1 MATRMGL
8 REATQAITMRLTGFY
23 RLVLVMVV
31 AMLVALSPGTRAMAQ
46 TDTGRVTGTVTDAS
60 GAVVSGASVTLT
72 NLATDANQIVT
83 SGNDGNYNFAAVSR
97 GKYRISATASGFNTI
112 TQDFE
117 LQVSQVKEADFQL
130 QPGAT
135 TTTVD
140 VTSSAQIVDVSTS
153 STGAVI
159 EGRQV
164 VDLPLNGRNF
174 TQLALLTPGVTR
186 GAFSSDASGRN
197 GNVETF
203 RYSES
208 GGGAISANGLRQ
220 QSNNFLLDG
229 TDNNE
234 SLVNSLVFFTPP
246 EAIDQFRVST
256 SVAPAE
262 FGRAGG
268 AIINSSVKSGTNN
281 IHGSVFGYY
290 RSKAFDA
297 SPNYFAPTQP
307 SPSFQR
313 KQFGFAAGGPIWKN
327 KLFLFGDYQALRQKQ
342 PQDTGYH
349 TVPTARMRTGDFG
362 ELLGQDVTTV
372 PDPAITGCHSV
383 KVIGAIYDPTTC
395 LPFTNNII
403 PSGRQVK
410 AAINYMNAYPLPSRA
425 GLINNYYV
433 VRTAVRNFND
443 FDARMDWQISSKD
456 QAFVRYSYG
465 QDNFTVNSEFTT
477 LPAGFASGDNVSHP
491 RGVAA
496 GYTRVVTSNIVN
508 EFRFGYVRP
517 QFAYINPMEGTAV
530 SANLGIVNAN
540 RNSLLGGG
548 ALIGGNN
555 TEIEYTG
562 DGGPYSVPE
571 KTFQY
576 ADSVSWS
583 HGQHAFKAGANI
595 IRREVD
601 FFQGNDAKGYFVL
614 GGVNYPGTGRFT
626 GYETSEMVAGF
637 PDYEI
642 GAASTYFKTFNYE
655 TGYFVQDDWKA
666 TKRLTLNLGLR
677 YDLYT
682 YPYEQNN
689 NQSNYDIAAGVLHVA
704 GASGSTR
711 SLINT
716 DRNNI
721 APRIGFAYD
730 LFGTGKTSIR
740 GGYGMFYFMDRGGV
754 GNSLSNNPGYNG
766 ISQYTAANGYRITF
780 MGQGPL
786 NNNNASVA
794 TQPLPLPTF
803 GPSSVNLTNPTN
815 VSLISQPINSQN
827 GQVQEWNLQM
837 QQQLDRATSVNVA
850 YVGTKSDHLMTWFNA
865 NAPVIGGTGAGLYA
879 NRGTITEGLAE
890 GTAKYNGLQ
899 VYVNRQMSAG
909 LMATIAYTWSH
920 TLDNSNGAFKTGTSD
935 AGTRI
940 FNTSTG
946 PNLLANY
953 GNSDQDQR
961 NVFTTSVLY
970 DLPFGRNRMFGKNM
984 NRALDEVI
992 GGWQTNAIVNLASG
1006 TPIDI
1011 DVTGGKI
1018 DMRPDLG
1025 SFTKVKKTII
1035 TGPTNTGNLSYFT
1048 GVFTKPPV
1056 NASGMYTRIGTLGRN
1071 KFTGPGYNKVDF
1083 SLFKGFAVTERVK
1096 AEFRAQAYNVFNHP
1110 QFNNPDTN
1118 VSDGNFGTINGIRQ
1132 YSERQIELAGHINF

>member
-1 MATRMGL
+1 MATQTTTGKITR
-8 REATQAITMRLTGFY
+8 ATTGMTNFY
-23 RLVLVMVV
+23 KLVLTAIVTIAVTLTL
-31 AMLVALSPGTRAMAQ
+31 AGSAWAQ
-46 TDTGRVTGTVTDAS
+46 TDTGRVTGTVTDS
-60 GAVVSGASVTLT
+60 GGAVIPGASVTLT
-72 NLATDANQIVT
+72 NLATSAAQTVT
-83 SGNDGNYNFAAVSR
+83 STGDGNYSFAAVTR
-97 GKYRISATASGFNTI
+97 GNYKIAATAPGFGTV
-112 TQDFE
+112 TQEFE
-117 LQVSQVKEADFQL
+117 LQVSQVKDTNFQL
-130 QPGAT
+130 KPGET
-135 TTTVD
+135 STTVD
-140 VTSSAQIVDVSTS
+140 VTSAAPIVDVSTS

-174 TQLALLTPGVTR
+174 TQLALLAPGVTR

-208 GGGAISANGLRQ
+208 GGGALSANGLRQ

-268 AIINSSVKSGTNN
+268 AIINSSVKSGTNS

-290 RSKAFDA
+290 RSKVFDA
-297 SPNYFAPTQP
+297 NPNYFAPTQP

-313 KQFGFAAGGPIWKN
+313 KQFGFAAGGPIWKD
-327 KLFLFGDYQALRQKQ
+327 KIFLFGDYQALRQKQ

-349 TVPTARMRTGDFG
+349 TVPTARMRNGDFG

-372 PDPAITGCHSV
+372 PDPTLTGCTSV

-395 LPFTNNII
+395 LPFANNVI
-403 PSGRQVK
+403 PTARQTK
-410 AAINYMNAYPLPSRA
+410 AAINYMNAYPLPSRT
-425 GLINNYYV
+425 GLLNNYYV

-443 FDARMDWQISSKD
+443 FDARMDWRISSKD
-456 QAFVRYSYG
+456 SVFGRYSYG
-465 QDNFTVNSEFTT
+465 QDNFSVNSEFTK

-491 RGVAA
+491 RGMAA
-496 GYTRVVTSNIVN
+496 GYTRVFTPSIVN
-508 EFRFGYVRP
+508 EFRFAYVRP
-517 QFAYINPMEGTAV
+517 QFAYVNPMEGTPV

-540 RNSLLGGG
+540 RNALLGGG

-555 TEIEYTG
+555 GEIEYTG
-562 DGGPYSVPE
+562 DGGPFSVPE

-576 ADSVSWS
+576 ADSVSLLR
-583 HGQHAFKAGANI
+583 GPHAIKVGANV

-601 FFQGNDAKGYFVL
+601 FFQGNNAKGYFIL

-637 PDYEI
+637 PDYRI

-655 TGYFVQDDWKA
+655 TGYFLQDDWKIG
-666 TKRLTLNLGLR
+666 KRLTLNLGVR

-682 YPYEQNN
+682 YPYEQSD
-689 NQSNYDIAAGVLHVA
+689 NQSNYDIGAGILRVA
-704 GASGSTR
+704 GANGNSR

-716 DRNNI
+716 DKNNL

-730 LFGTGKTSIR
+730 VFGTGKTSLR

-766 ISQYTAANGYRITF
+766 YSEYKAADGYRITF

-786 NNNNASVA
+786 NNNNSSLA
-794 TQPLPLPTF
+794 TAALPLPPF
-803 GPSSVNLTNPTN
+803 GPSSVNVNNPTN
-815 VSLISQPINSQN
+815 VGLIAQPVNSQN

-837 QQQLDRATSVNVA
+837 QQQIDHATSINVA
-850 YVGTKSDHLMTWFNA
+850 YVGTKSDHLLTWFNT
-865 NAPVIGGTGAGLYA
+865 NASVIGGTGAGLYPT
-879 NRGTITEGLAE
+879 RGTITEGLAA
-890 GTAKYNGLQ
+890 GSSNYNGLQ

-909 LMATIAYTWSH
+909 LMATVAYTFSH
-920 TLDNSNGAFKTGTSD
+920 SLDNSNGAFKTGTSD
-935 AGTRI
+935 PGTRI
-940 FNTSTG
+940 FITPNG

-953 GNSDQDQR
+953 GSSDQDQR

-970 DLPFGRNRMFGKNM
+970 DLPFGRGRTFGKNM
-984 NRALDEVI
+984 NHALDEVI
-992 GGWQTNAIVNLASG
+992 GGWQLNTIVSLASG

-1011 DVTGGKI
+1011 DVSGGKI

-1025 SFTKVKKTII
+1025 SFTKVKRTII
-1035 TGPTNTGNLSYFT
+1035 TGATNTGNAAYFT

-1056 NASGMYTRIGTLGRN
+1056 NASGMYTRIGTLSRN

-1083 SLFKGFAVTERVK
+1083 SLFKGFAITERVK

-1132 YSERQIELAGHINF
+1132 YSERQLELAGHISF